1 MFDARGAHF
10 GFHAH
15 ARQDLTHRRDL
26 RGGQPA
32 DLAQRADPRDHVGHR
47 ADIAA
52 KAVGERV
59 DLVGQ
64 RDHAG
69 LGQLEGGAP
78 LGHGRPGLFGGAV
91 EGDAHLGGI
100 LGKAQQF
107 LARHGG
113 PPGGGHDLGD
123 PLGRHRDARAHLQ
136 NVVGHLGK
144 GLAWEN

>member
-1 MFDARGAHF
+1 MSVTAPTSPPK
-10 GFHAH
+10 
-15 ARQDLTHRRDL
+15 L
-26 RGGQPA
+26 
-32 DLAQRADPRDHVGHR
+32 
-47 ADIAA
+47 
-52 KAVGERV
+52 
-59 DLVGQ
+59 LVSALIWSAS
-64 RDHAG
+64 DHAG

-144 GLAWEN
+144 GLGWEN